1 MLELHLDPVGGIAGD
16 MFAAAMLDLRPE
28 LEAPLRA
35 ALALCPL
42 IEDVRVRLVTHNDGV
57 LTGRRFIVERPPS
70 HAGEG
75 IGRHDHEGRVH
86 HHHNDGH
93 DHHHDRDEGHRHAH
107 AHRHAGEHHDPDAG
121 HHHHHVDWRLISD
134 ALSASALDPETI
146 RHALGIFSL
155 LAEAEARVHGKSVDD
170 VQFHEVGAWD
180 SIADIVAAGWLVQAL
195 GALRWTVG
203 AIPLGNGR
211 IRSAHGLL
219 AVPAPATTL
228 LLEGFETLDDGIAGE
243 RVTPTGAAILRYLS
257 NRGPVKAMPRRLI
270 GSAHGFGTKRLAGV
284 SNCLRVLAF
293 DSRPQALAEQDDVA
307 VLECEIDDQTG
318 EDLAQAIERLRAH
331 PTVLDV
337 VQAPVFG
344 KKGRMMTHVRI
355 LAEPDCVDAVLTLA
369 FDETTTI
376 GIRHAIVKRT
386 KLDRTAGTIVVDGR
400 SVAVKQV
407 ERPSGPTAKVEADD
421 IADIPGNAGRNR
433 FRLRADAQLAGGE
446 R

>member
-1 MLELHLDPVGGIAGD
+1 MLELHLDPLGGIAGD
-16 MFAAAMLDLRPE
+16 MFAAALLDLRPE

-42 IEDVRVRLVTHNDGV
+42 IEDVRVRLLAHNDGV
-57 LTGRRFIVERPPS
+57 LTGRRLLVERPCDN
-70 HAGEG
+70 AGEDA
-75 IGRHDHEGRVH
+75 RPH
-86 HHHNDGH
+86 HHHHHHHGH
-93 DHHHDRDEGHRHAH
+93 DHHHDHDEGHAH
-107 AHRHAGEHHDPDAG
+107 AHAQRHAEDHHGHRAG
-121 HHHHHVDWRLISD
+121 HDHHHHHVDWRQIRD
-134 ALSASALDPETI
+134 ALSASALEPETI

-195 GALRWTVG
+195 GPARWTVG
-203 AIPLGNGR
+203 AIPLGCGR
-211 IRSAHGLL
+211 IQSAHGLL

-228 LLEGFETLDDGIAGE
+228 LLEGFETMDDGIAGE
-243 RVTPTGAAILRYLS
+243 RVTPTGAAILRYLCD
-257 NRGPVKAMPRRLI
+257 RVAVQAMPRRLT

-293 DSRPQALAEQDDVA
+293 DSHPQVLAEQDHVA

-331 PTVLDV
+331 PAVLDV

-355 LAEPDCVDAVLTLA
+355 LAKPDAVDAVMALA

-376 GIRHAIVKRT
+376 GIRQATVQRT
-386 KLDRTAGTIVVDGR
+386 KLNRTADTMVVDGR
-400 SVAVKQV
+400 SVAIKQV

-421 IADIPGNAGRNR
+421 IADIAGHAGRSR
-433 FRLRADAQLAGGE
+433 FRLRADARLADGE

>member
-42 IEDVRVRLVTHNDGV
+42 IEDVRVRVVTHNDGV
-57 LTGRRFIVERPPS
+57 LTGRRFIVERPS
-70 HAGEG
+70 GHAGQD
-75 IGRHDHEGRVH
+75 IGLHDHG
-86 HHHNDGH
+86 DH
-93 DHHHDRDEGHRHAH
+93 DHSNEGHGHVH
-107 AHRHAGEHHDPDAG
+107 AHRHAEEHHDPDAG

-155 LAEAEARVHGKSVDD
+155 LAEAEARVHGKSVND

-203 AIPLGNGR
+203 AIPLGSGR

-219 AVPAPATTL
+219 AIPAPATTL
-228 LLEGFETLDDGIAGE
+228 LLEGFATLDDGIAGE
-243 RVTPTGAAILRYLS
+243 RVTPTGAAILRYLCD
-257 NRGPVKAMPRRLI
+257 RGTAHAMPRRLI
-270 GSAHGFGTKRLAGV
+270 GSAHGFGTRRLARV

-293 DSRPQALAEQDDVA
+293 DNQTRAMAEQDHIA

-318 EDLAQAIERLRAH
+318 EDLAQAVERLRAH
-331 PTVLDV
+331 PAVLDV
-337 VQAPVFG
+337 VQVPVFG
-344 KKGRMMTHVRI
+344 KKGRMMTHVRV
-355 LAEPDCVDAVLTLA
+355 LVSPNAVDAVLALA

-376 GIRHAIVKRT
+376 GIRHSIVQRT
-386 KLDRTAGTIVVDGR
+386 KLGRTSGTMVVDGR
-400 SVAVKQV
+400 TVAVKQV
-407 ERPSGPTAKVEADD
+407 ERPSGPTTKVEADD
-421 IADIPGNAGRNR
+421 IADIAGNAGRSR
-433 FRLRADAQLAGGE
+433 FRLLADAQLAV
-446 R
+446 RSR